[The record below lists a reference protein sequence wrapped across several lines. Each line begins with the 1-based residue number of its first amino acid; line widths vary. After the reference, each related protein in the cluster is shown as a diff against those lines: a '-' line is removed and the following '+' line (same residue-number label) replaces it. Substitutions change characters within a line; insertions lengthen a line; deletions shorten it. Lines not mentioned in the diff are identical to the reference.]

1 MKILK
6 LVLFCL
12 FSVTSLSGCLPH
24 TELDEQAIVEAVGID
39 YADGEYEV
47 TVQYFNMEGTGGSSP
62 IDSTKANV
70 VNISGKGESVST
82 ALNSASVKCGKSF
95 MYGITSVI
103 VMGREALKQ
112 DILKTLS
119 FAESYYQSNTSV
131 LVAAADGKASDI
143 LAVKFKDGIISIEHL
158 KMLLN
163 NSQSYGLIG
172 NVTVI
177 ELLREQRRSYAGTIL
192 PVLSVSDGGETT
204 DDGKNV
210 LLTGGMLLSGKRY
223 ISDISLSDMSGIQLL
238 RKNPQNTLVSVDSD
252 NEKVS
257 VTIYN
262 IKAEIK
268 HSFSEG
274 KLRFEIDMRADGKYT
289 DSQLVDKDLTF
300 SSKIEA
306 MCAEALNNRIQ
317 KALSTTVTASGCDSC
332 GLKYRISSSDYR
344 LWRSISENFGDFLKE
359 AEFSI
364 STDIDID
371 RFGIIH

>member
-24 TELDEQAIVEAVGID
+24 TELDKQAIVEAVGID

-131 LVAAADGKASDI
+131 LVAAADEKASDI
-143 LAVKFKDGIISIEHL
+143 LAVKFKDGIISVEHL

-163 NSQSYGLIG
+163 NSHSYGLAG
-172 NVTVI
+172 NIRVI
-177 ELLREQRRSYAGTIL
+177 ELLREQRRICAGTIL

-210 LLTGGMLLSGKRY
+210 QITGGMLISGSRY
-223 ISDISLSDMSGIQLL
+223 ITDISLGDMSGIQLL
-238 RKNPQNTLVSVDSD
+238 RKNPQNTLVSVNSGD
-252 NEKVS
+252 EKVS

-289 DSQLVDKDLTF
+289 DSQLVNKDLTF
-300 SSKIEA
+300 SSEIEA
-306 MCAEALNNRIQ
+306 MCAETLNRRIENALY
-317 KALSTTVTASGCDSC
+317 TTVTAPGCDPC
-332 GLKYRISSSDYR
+332 GLKYRISSSDYG
-344 LWRSISENFGDFLKE
+344 LWRRISENFSDFLKE

>member
-6 LVLFCL
+6 LVLICL
-12 FSVTSLSGCLPH
+12 FSVTSLAGCLPH

-47 TVQYFNMEGTGGSSP
+47 TVQYFNMEGTGGNSP

-70 VNISGKGESVST
+70 VNVSGKGESVST

-131 LVAAADGKASDI
+131 LVAAADEKASDI
-143 LAVKFKDGIISIEHL
+143 LAVKFKDGIISVEHL
-158 KMLLN
+158 KMLLSN
-163 NSQSYGLIG
+163 AHSYGLVG

-177 ELLREQRRSYAGTIL
+177 ELLREQRRSCAGTIL

-210 LLTGGMLLSGKRY
+210 LLTGGMLLSGKHY
-223 ISDISLSDMSGIQLL
+223 ISDLSLSDMSGIQLL
-238 RKNPQNTLVSVDSD
+238 RKNPQNTLVSVEPD

-300 SSKIEA
+300 SSEIEA
-306 MCAEALNNRIQ
+306 MCAETLNNRIQ
-317 KALSTTVTASGCDSC
+317 KALSAAVTAYGCDPC
-332 GLKYRISSSDYR
+332 GLKYEISSSDYS
-344 LWRSISENFGDFLKE
+344 LWHSISDNFSNFLRE